1 MKASHNCSVCQNS
14 AGTSGGAISLS
25 RDARSQGAH

>member
-1 MKASHNCSVCQNS
+1 MKAARNWSVCQNS

-25 RDARSQGAH
+25 RDAF